1 MIKRK
6 IKLTVVSLMVFI
18 VVILIS
24 INLYKSS
31 TTINI
36 EVIGK
41 SMEPTLHSRQTL
53 KAQKDTSKIKRGD
66 IIIFRFPGKNKVLIK
81 RVIGL
86 PGEKI
91 RIENEKVFIN
101 DKVLDEP
108 YIKEQMN
115 SSLDENLPVDFVIP
129 VDAYYVMGD
138 NRNNS
143 NDSRSLGVIPIKSIL
158 GKLIR

>member
-31 TTINI
+31 TTINV

-41 SMEPTLHSRQTL
+41 SMEPTLHSGQTL
-53 KAQKDTSKIKRGD
+53 KAQKDISKIKRGD
-66 IIIFRFPGKNKVLIK
+66 IIIFRFPEKNKVLIK

>member
-158 GKLIR
+158 GKLIH

>member
-6 IKLTVVSLMVFI
+6 IKLTVISLMVFV

-24 INLYKSS
+24 INLYRSS
-31 TTINI
+31 TTINV

-41 SMEPTLHSRQTL
+41 SMEPTLHSGQTL

-66 IIIFRFPGKNKVLIK
+66 IIIFRFPEENKVLIK

-91 RIENEKVFIN
+91 RIENEKVLIN
-101 DKVLDEP
+101 DKVLNEP

-115 SSLDENLPVDFVIP
+115 SSLDKNLPVDFIIP

>member
-31 TTINI
+31 TTINV

-41 SMEPTLHSRQTL
+41 SMEPTLHSGQTL
-53 KAQKDTSKIKRGD
+53 KAQKDISKIKRGD
-66 IIIFRFPGKNKVLIK
+66 IIIFRFPKKNKVLIK

>member
-41 SMEPTLHSRQTL
+41 SMEPTLHSGQTL
-53 KAQKDTSKIKRGD
+53 KAQKDISKIKRGD
-66 IIIFRFPGKNKVLIK
+66 IIIFRFPKKNKVLIK